1 MPERTPAIMRFETAE
16 EFCDTLGAFL
26 AGIMDDPKV
35 AKSFYATKSLVRIDF
50 SEPDVVMWMDCR
62 LPKPVVTSA
71 PDTGEEAPETPEMVL
86 IMSADNGH
94 KLWLGRLSLPV
105 ALTSR
110 QVVVK
115 GPTNKLMRLLPALRP
130 IYRRYEQFLAE
141 RGRNDLLAA

>member
-1 MPERTPAIMRFETAE
+1 MRFETAE
-16 EFCDTLGAFL
+16 EFCETLGAFL

-35 AKSFYATKSLVRIDF
+35 AKSFHATKSLVRIDF

-62 LPKPVVTSA
+62 LPRPVVTST
-71 PDTGEEAPETPEMVL
+71 PDNGTEASETPDMVL
-86 IMSADNGH
+86 VMSADNGH

-141 RGRNDLLAA
+141 HGRNDLLAA

>member
-1 MPERTPAIMRFETAE
+1 
-16 EFCDTLGAFL
+16 
-26 AGIMDDPKV
+26 MDDPKV
-35 AKSFYATKSLVRIDF
+35 AKSFPATKSLVRIDF

-71 PDTGEEAPETPEMVL
+71 PDTGADASETPDMVL

-141 RGRNDLLAA
+141 HGRNDLLAA

>member
-1 MPERTPAIMRFETAE
+1 MRFETAE
-16 EFCDTLGAFL
+16 EFCETLGAFL

-35 AKSFYATKSLVRIDF
+35 AKSFHATKSLVRIDF

-62 LPKPVVTSA
+62 LPRPVVTST
-71 PDTGEEAPETPEMVL
+71 PDTGTEASETPDMVL
-86 IMSADNGH
+86 VMSADNGH

-141 RGRNDLLAA
+141 HGRNDLLAA